1 MFHPIYL
8 LYLLLSP
15 FIYLLLLLSIPF
27 NKKIR
32 THFFEQKKEFQKILN
47 QKIETPIIIHAAS
60 AGEFEQIK
68 PILRERDKTN
78 HVIQTFFSP
87 TIYNKEKKSNLFT
100 LCCYH
105 PFDFPWSAF
114 YFFYN
119 LKPAKYIINRHDI
132 WPHHIV
138 IAKLLGI
145 NVIYINA
152 NLKSDSSRI
161 RLLFKHFHKWLFK
174 KMDTI
179 IVPSKNIQNRFNDFF
194 DIKNTQVLQD
204 TRYFQIQHRINKN
217 LFPIPNWIKND
228 NNIIL
233 GSIDI
238 KDWRIIKES
247 LLFIKNEG
255 LKLIIVPHEID
266 ENFIS
271 KILIDLKEHHF
282 AIKRLNDI
290 KNEEDFDIIIY
301 DKVGDLLDLYKYG
314 NLAYV
319 GCGFSDGVHNVLE
332 PALQGCFVSYGPNT
346 SLLDEAIQLDNSQ
359 LGKKIYTDK
368 DFIDFLKTNNK
379 PDFLNENKSKV
390 NNLFKISTTDFEE
403 IVNIIYEK

>member
-15 FIYLLLLLSIPF
+15 FIYLLLILSIPF

-78 HVIQTFFSP
+78 NVIQTFFSP

-152 NLKSDSSRI
+152 N
-161 RLLFKHFHKWLFK
+161 FCE
-174 KMDTI
+174 
-179 IVPSKNIQNRFNDFF
+179 
-194 DIKNTQVLQD
+194 NT
-204 TRYFQIQHRINKN
+204 Y
-217 LFPIPNWIKND
+217 W
-228 NNIIL
+228 
-233 GSIDI
+233 
-238 KDWRIIKES
+238 
-247 LLFIKNEG
+247 
-255 LKLIIVPHEID
+255 
-266 ENFIS
+266 
-271 KILIDLKEHHF
+271 
-282 AIKRLNDI
+282 
-290 KNEEDFDIIIY
+290 
-301 DKVGDLLDLYKYG
+301 
-314 NLAYV
+314 
-319 GCGFSDGVHNVLE
+319 
-332 PALQGCFVSYGPNT
+332 
-346 SLLDEAIQLDNSQ
+346 
-359 LGKKIYTDK
+359 
-368 DFIDFLKTNNK
+368 
-379 PDFLNENKSKV
+379 
-390 NNLFKISTTDFEE
+390 
-403 IVNIIYEK
+403 